1 MNKEQV
7 DLTTIRLACRIECL
21 PYSKDREVKLAGT
34 FCKSGS
40 DTYQQ
45 FILRNMYGRKR
56 VLFWADRKLGIAY
69 DKHQHYF
76 LLVQ

>member
-1 MNKEQV
+1 MNKEKV
-7 DLTTIRLACRIECL
+7 DTTIIRLACRIDGL
-21 PYSKDREVKLAGT
+21 AYTRDREVELAGT

-40 DTYQQ
+40 DIYQQ

-56 VLFWADRKLGIAY
+56 VLFWIDRKLGIAY

-76 LLVQ
+76 LLIQ